1 MNWYYF
7 IKSLFCFI
15 AVFVLYKYDL
25 WWRKNKVE
33 NNKEALNDY
42 DKTVR
47 PVRNFGLK
55 IMLFILAILLLVL
68 SFKE

>member
-1 MNWYYF
+1 MNWLYL
-7 IKSLFCFI
+7 IKSLFSFI

-25 WWRKNKVE
+25 WWRKNKIE